1 MSYKIAVIG
10 DRDTAIGFAL
20 AGATCTHVH
29 VEREGTLSKVRELFR
44 ARDVGVLL
52 ITHRVAGELEP
63 ELRWMM
69 REKGVFPVVLKI
81 PDKTGYVPRVDELLE
96 LIRRTVGAEVV
107 VRAEAG

>member
-1 MSYKIAVIG
+1 MSFKIAVIG

-20 AGATCTHVH
+20 AGATYTHVH
-29 VEREGTLSKVRELFR
+29 VEKESTLSKLTELLA

-52 ITHRVAGELEP
+52 ITHRVAEGLEP
-63 ELRWMM
+63 ELRWVM

-81 PDKTGYVPRVDELLE
+81 PDKTGHVPRVDELLE
-96 LIRRTVGAEVV
+96 VIRRTVGAEVV

>member
-1 MSYKIAVIG
+1 LSFKIAVVG
-10 DRDTAIGFAL
+10 DSDTVIGFAL
-20 AGATCTHVH
+20 AGATYTHVH
-29 VEREGTLSKVRELFR
+29 VEKSGTLSKLAELLA

-52 ITHRVAGELEP
+52 ITHRVAEELEP
-63 ELRWMM
+63 ELRLVM
-69 REKGVFPVVLKI
+69 RAKGVFPVVLKI

>member
-1 MSYKIAVIG
+1 MSFKIAVIG
-10 DRDTAIGFAL
+10 DADTATGLAL
-20 AGATCTHVH
+20 AGATYTHVH
-29 VEREGTLSKVRELFR
+29 IEKESTLSKLRELLA

-52 ITHRVAGELEP
+52 ITHRVAEELEP
-63 ELRWMM
+63 ELRWAM